1 VPLLTPEQ
9 LTPNKQGRSRTKSL
23 FVETNTYNGFDP
35 VLTLG
40 SRNKDY
46 PSLRDYYISLVP
58 EDPSE
63 YSFAEA
69 VFGDFMAWEK
79 VRTASW
85 FQPWYEEY
93 QLTASAIMKSLAF
106 KAIIQEAKGGK
117 SAFTAAKFLIDEPW
131 KVKDATDKRKARAQT
146 RASTKAAAESHD
158 FQEDIKRLKELD
170 MLQ

>member
-1 VPLLTPEQ
+1 MPLLTYEQ
-9 LTPNKQGRSRTKSL
+9 LHPSKTGRSRSKSL

-35 VLTLG
+35 VMTLG
-40 SRNKDY
+40 SRNKKY

-63 YSFAEA
+63 YTFAEA
-69 VFGDFMAWEK
+69 VFGDFLAWDR
-79 VRTASW
+79 VRQASW

-93 QLTASAIMKSLAF
+93 QLTAAAIMKSMAF
-106 KAIIQEAKGGK
+106 KAIIEEAKGGK
-117 SAFTAAKFLIDEPW
+117 SAFSAAKFLIDEPW